1 MVDTAGELKAWLIG
15 QLRCWVGN
23 HHLRDY
29 QGVVG
34 SFLMDLALP
43 ITIYLLD
50 YFLPQL
56 NPTERCIDTL
66 DVMAAPIH
74 YSPQLMTF
82 TFLREDADFAYYA
95 YAFTNMGGNV
105 MVMTPSYADQCSN
118 YLDYVQHYDGKPL
131 EVGRMI
137 AILFEQLEPPAQ
149 YAVVGL
155 ITEIKARNRPER
167 LKKADQATQATP
179 EFAREV
185 ILSKCNAHTYEVALL
200 RGLALEF
207 FAAGPCATILHKC
220 PGIQMYELAGRCAP
234 HQVRVFDVF
243 ALGQT
248 KPAKELLAVA
258 HTPSSRRPR
267 GLGIHCMPDTATAM
281 IPARKAVLQSLLTTL
296 LRRFLTPSHQRMN
309 IPHDDW
315 FRDVVLP
322 IVADSDA
329 HVLATVCAMAFAI
342 ATGKL
347 DLNIFKVFLVQEKAE
362 LQLSS

>member
-1 MVDTAGELKAWLIG
+1 
-15 QLRCWVGN
+15 
-23 HHLRDY
+23 
-29 QGVVG
+29 
-34 SFLMDLALP
+34 MDLALP

-56 NPTERCIDTL
+56 NPTERCTNTL
-66 DVMAAPIH
+66 DIMAAPIH

-82 TFLREDADFAYYA
+82 TFMREDADFAY

-105 MVMTPSYADQCSN
+105 MVMTPGYADQCSN
-118 YLDYVQHYDGKPL
+118 YVDYVQYYDGKPL

-137 AILFEQLEPPAQ
+137 AILFEQMEPRAN

-155 ITEIKARNRPER
+155 ITDIKGRSRPDR
-167 LKKADQATQATP
+167 LQKADQATQATP

-185 ILSKCNAHTYEVALL
+185 ILSKCNARTYEVALL

-207 FAAGPCATILHKC
+207 FAAGPCATILHKY
-220 PGIQMYELAGRCAP
+220 PSIQMFVAGRRAP

-296 LRRFLTPSHQRMN
+296 LRRQWQIGFEYSRSFWCRKKQGCSH
-309 IPHDDW
+309 PYCW
-315 FRDVVLP
+315 
-322 IVADSDA
+322 
-329 HVLATVCAMAFAI
+329 T
-342 ATGKL
+342 
-347 DLNIFKVFLVQEKAE
+347 
-362 LQLSS
+362 SSS